1 MIFAA
6 LEDVWRISASLFCRC
21 SVASRRILMRLGPRD
36 LSCKFCLAGGIE
48 FAWAK
53 FHYNLLQLVS
63 LTSESCAFKKHLF
76 WICLG
81 KRSHDPTLLQGWFWM
96 VVKYAKKL
104 THHLA
109 MLPGKVA
116 LVHLQRR
123 RIVQRSGRD
132 EIRQR
137 GGHHSNGSE
146 SHLTS
151 IATNHPFSRRNPPCV
166 LEVSNMDL
174 VL

>member
-1 MIFAA
+1 MGSCTFCFG
-6 LEDVWRISASLFCRC
+6 LVWKVRWYLQLLKMFEDCRDWNLMAKIISASLFCRY

-36 LSCKFCLAGGIE
+36 LSCKFCLERGIE

-81 KRSHDPTLLQGWFWM
+81 KRSHDPTRLQGWFWM
-96 VVKYAKKL
+96 VAKYTKNWRRSIGKKHL
-104 THHLA
+104 HLA
-109 MLPGKVA
+109 KLPGKVA

-132 EIRQR
+132 EIR
-137 GGHHSNGSE
+137 
-146 SHLTS
+146 
-151 IATNHPFSRRNPPCV
+151 
-166 LEVSNMDL
+166 
-174 VL
+174 